1 MENKDSNLIE
11 QIIDLSA
18 SFFVYV
24 LENVLSSEKKKLD
37 KDNNQSG
44 IENVN
49 HKKVEEVNDFNIVF
63 FNLIEF
69 NFNKF

>member
-49 HKKVEEVNDFNIVF
+49 HQKVEEVNDFNIVF